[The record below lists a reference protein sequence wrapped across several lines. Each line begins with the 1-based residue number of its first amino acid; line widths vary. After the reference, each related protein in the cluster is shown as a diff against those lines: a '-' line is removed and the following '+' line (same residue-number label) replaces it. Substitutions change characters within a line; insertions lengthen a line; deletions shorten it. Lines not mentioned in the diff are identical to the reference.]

1 MILSKKFVFEETAFQ
16 NNSTFFALS
25 EWLYRLATS
34 RFKWQNTPKTWDI
47 EFLEDVLYF
56 EGVIACVY
64 SENYG
69 LILSRCCTNGKYNH
83 YDLPTSIR
91 LAGENLPPEM
101 MSKLYQVYN
110 SNILP
115 TDNKND
121 IAVLIKNNSLM
132 RPTRDLID
140 RLFTYRLYETQRA
153 MDVNTKQQKTPGF
166 LAGTDKQ
173 RLTLLN
179 LYKQYD
185 GNEPFIFADKEFLSN
200 GELLRYISTPAPF
213 LLDKLSMAKHELW
226 NEALSFLGINNVN
239 ISKKERLI
247 TEEANAN
254 NHFTELNAEPEII
267 SRKKACKEINACFGE
282 NITVELKKSDE
293 IVEKNVERVEKNE

>member
-1 MILSKKFVFEETAFQ
+1 MSNKFVFEETAFQ
-16 NNSTFFALS
+16 NNSTFYAFS

-34 RFKWQNTPKTWDI
+34 RFKWENTPKTWDI

-56 EGVIACVY
+56 EGIIACVY

-69 LILSRCCTNGKYNH
+69 LMLSRCCTNGKYNH

-91 LAGENLPPEM
+91 LSGTNVPPEM
-101 MSKLYQVYN
+101 LSKSFAVYN
-110 SNILP
+110 SNKLP

-121 IAVLIKNNSLM
+121 IAVLIKNNRLM
-132 RPTRDLID
+132 RPTKYLID
-140 RLFTYRLYETQRA
+140 RLFTYRLYEIQRA
-153 MDVNTKQQKTPGF
+153 MDVNTKQQKTPGI

-173 RLTLLN
+173 RLALLN

-185 GNEPFIFADKEFLSN
+185 GNQPFIFADKEFLSN
-200 GELLRYISTPAPF
+200 GELLRYIGTPAPF
-213 LLDKLSMAKHELW
+213 LLDKLGMAKHDLW
-226 NEALSFLGINNVN
+226 NDALSFLGINNVN

-267 SRKKACKEINACFGE
+267 SRKKACKEINECFGE
-282 NITVELKKSDE
+282 KISVELKKSAE
-293 IVEKNVERVEKNE
+293 NVEENVERVEINE